1 MPKQILQPKSL
12 PVPKPAYSP
21 GIKKG
26 NLVFTAGMIPQ
37 DAQGDLVGEGD
48 IAAQTRQCLMNLE
61 AVLAEGG
68 AALDDVVKCSIFLS
82 DIGNAKAMNEVY
94 KEFFPRDKPGRT
106 TVQAALARPQMLVEI
121 EAIAVLDD

>member
-1 MPKQILQPKSL
+1 MPKQVLQPKSL

-21 GIKKG
+21 GIRKG

-37 DAQGDLVGEGD
+37 DEQGNMVGEGD
-48 IAAQTRQCLMNLE
+48 IAAQTEQCLMNMRT
-61 AVLAEGG
+61 VLAEGG
-68 AALDDVVKCSIFLS
+68 ATLDDVVKCTIFLS
-82 DIGNAKAMNEVY
+82 DISNSGAMNEVY
-94 KEFFPRDKPGRT
+94 KKFFPHDKPGRT